1 MKIVITGASGF
12 VAQQIIPALLSEGT
26 SLLLIGRDPEA
37 LSAQYPSVE
46 CCGYDV
52 LPSRAEGATALL
64 HLAVRNNDQDG
75 DLEVFRETNVGLLHS
90 VVDSARAA
98 GIERI
103 IYTSTLQTEDSRS
116 ATAYGQ
122 SKSEAEAFLNAQTDL
137 NVTTLKLAAVYGS
150 DFRGKLAIVKKVP
163 GFLRGLAFGAL
174 ASLRPT
180 VHADR
185 VAETVLSAA
194 RGNLDGTVRI
204 TDEQKN
210 NGVYGW
216 IKRIIDLV
224 FVAFVAVFLSW
235 LLLICWVLVKASSP
249 GPGIFAQTRVGKDG
263 EHFTCYKFRTM
274 HSGTKQAGTHEVT
287 AAAVTK
293 VGAFMRK
300 TKIDELPQIL
310 NILKNELSL
319 VGPRP
324 CLPNQTELVEAR
336 TKRGVY
342 SVKPGISGWAQ
353 IQNVDMSEPIRLAIL
368 DQEYIALQT
377 LPLDLKI
384 IIKTVTGS
392 GQGDKIAAEG
402 K

>member
-12 VAQQIIPALLSEGT
+12 VAQQIIPTLMDAGVT
-26 SLLLIGRDPEA
+26 LLLVGRDPQE
-37 LSAQYPSVE
+37 LEAQYPSLE
-46 CCGYDV
+46 SCGYDA
-52 LPSRAEGATALL
+52 LAERSKGVDALL
-64 HLAVRNNDQDG
+64 HLAVRNNDQAG
-75 DLEVFRETNVGLLHS
+75 DIGAFREINVELLRS
-90 VVDSARAA
+90 VVESAKAA
-98 GIERI
+98 GVRRI
-103 IYTSTLQTEDSRS
+103 IYTSTLHSEDSRA
-116 ATAYGQ
+116 ATPYGQ
-122 SKSEAEAFLNAQTDL
+122 SKAEAEAYLNAQTDL
-137 NVTTLKLAAVYGS
+137 DVTILKLAAVYGT
-150 DFRGKLAIVKKVP
+150 DYHGKLAVIKKVP
-163 GFLRGLAFGAL
+163 GFLRGLAFKAL

-180 VHADR
+180 VHSSL
-185 VAETVLSAA
+185 VAEAVLGAA
-194 RGNLDGTVRI
+194 RGDIRGTLRT
-204 TDEQKN
+204 TDEQKG

-216 IKRIIDLV
+216 TKRLIDLA
-224 FVAFVAVFLSW
+224 FVAFVAFFLFW
-235 LLLICWVLVKASSP
+235 LLIICWALVKLTSP
-249 GPGIFAQTRVGKDG
+249 GPGIFAQTRVGKSG
-263 EHFTCYKFRTM
+263 QHFTCYKFRTM

-336 TKRGVY
+336 TARGVY

-353 IQNVDMSEPIRLAIL
+353 IQNVDMSEPVRLAKL

-392 GQGDKIAAEG
+392 GQGDKVASR
-402 K
+402 